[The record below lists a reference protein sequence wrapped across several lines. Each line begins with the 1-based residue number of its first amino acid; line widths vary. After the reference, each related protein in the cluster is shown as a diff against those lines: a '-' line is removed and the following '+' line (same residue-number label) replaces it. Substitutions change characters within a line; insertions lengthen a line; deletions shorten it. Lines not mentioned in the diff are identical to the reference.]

1 MVFPK
6 IPGMEPDRRTI
17 RTTGTHVTIGVRA
30 PDFMGTPEQEL
41 TLTNKQFERY
51 LKWLAGGVL
60 IQYALPELTPGER
73 EVLLSGLP
81 EEFFD
86 QFEDD
91 ET

>member
-1 MVFPK
+1 
-6 IPGMEPDRRTI
+6 
-17 RTTGTHVTIGVRA
+17 
-30 PDFMGTPEQEL
+30 MGTPEQQLEL
-41 TLTNKQFERY
+41 TNEQFGRY
-51 LKWLAGGVL
+51 LKWLGGGIS
-60 IQYALPELTPGER
+60 IQDAFPELTPGER